1 MCCSFFSLPLL
12 RYQNFLGFKIYFD
25 VGNDAPGWN
34 EINSLPPPL
43 PPFFLFC
50 FCSLHRTIYIFV
62 CPLFFFFF
70 FSWPRL
76 NEIFQFALGSLFAHT
91 SHGMLH
97 PVWLMPLRCRY
108 TFPLVTRR
116 FLKYLFIRFIRWI
129 IDSGSFFFFFPC
141 KTPISN
147 RLHYLVERIFL

>member
-1 MCCSFFSLPLL
+1 MKWNKFS
-12 RYQNFLGFKIYFD
+12 
-25 VGNDAPGWN
+25 
-34 EINSLPPPL
+34 PPPPFL
-43 PPFFLFC
+43 PSFSFVSVRYIGQFISLFAP
-50 FCSLHRTIYIFV
+50 S
-62 CPLFFFFF
+62 FFFF

-129 IDSGSFFFFFPC
+129 IDSGSFFFFFSC

-147 RLHYLVERIFL
+147 RLHYLVERIFLYNIIDRNTYLSS